1 MAEWPKRY
9 DTSLASSF
17 VPTTSGSGRPV
28 FNSSASGRAA
38 AEELNMAGSDG
49 KLVAHARY
57 GYQMIDSF
65 L

>member
-9 DTSLASSF
+9 DTSPASSF

-38 AEELNMAGSDG
+38 AEELNMAG
-49 KLVAHARY
+49 V
-57 GYQMIDSF
+57 
-65 L
+65 